1 MSSLVLLGFFI
12 FSATVSAI
20 PSQGS
25 NSTRAD
31 GGSGYNV
38 SIVAR
43 TSTDGWSLT
52 SQLQGQTFLDF
63 FDFELTTNDN
73 GGVAQYVDG
82 VASGLAYTSGSQV
95 VLAVDDT
102 PTVSLRKAVRM
113 HSKTQF
119 NAVDNNLFIFDVA
132 HIPAVCGTWPAIWLT
147 GTNWPY
153 DGEIDVVEAVNLY
166 NRDEYSLHTGPGCT
180 APATMPNLQLV
191 EAGATSCDAT
201 VDPGACGY
209 SDLDSTSFGP
219 GFNNAGG
226 GVFALEFAV
235 DGIKTWFWTAAN
247 VPTDIRN
254 LSPTPSTWAASAA
267 RFNIP
272 VSSCSPE
279 TYFNEL
285 LLVVNTNLAGSWPE
299 GVWGTSNV
307 GGQTTS
313 CQTQTGVSTAAG
325 YVTGHGSAFGAAAE
339 WVINGFYI
347 YNKVSGGGTGDCP
360 PYGDQIGTYDGT
372 SNYSEACADI
382 TNACLAADGTSIW
395 SHAACVA
402 AATCQGTASV
412 IALNQCQNPAVL
424 PAASIP
430 NLSSTVYESIVG
442 SCAPSCPIT
451 QQNYIDFVYGQ
462 MTAAGVT
469 NFPASSADVVSQWWD
484 PIVQW
489 TATGATIPYQ
499 NFDDWLHYSNW

>member
-1 MSSLVLLGFFI
+1 MSSFALGFFV
-12 FSATVSAI
+12 FAATVSAI

-25 NSTRAD
+25 SHTRAD
-31 GGSGYNV
+31 GGSGYNI
-38 SIVAR
+38 SIIAR
-43 TSTDGWSLT
+43 TSSDGWSLT

-119 NAVDNNLFIFDVA
+119 NAADNNLFIFDVA

-147 GTNWPY
+147 GTNWPH
-153 DGEIDVVEAVNLY
+153 DGEIDVVEAVNL
-166 NRDEYSLHTGPGCT
+166 SLR
-180 APATMPNLQLV
+180 
-191 EAGATSCDAT
+191 AGATSCDAT

-226 GVFALEFAV
+226 GVFALQFAA

-247 VPTDIRN
+247 VPADIRN

-279 TYFNEL
+279 TYFNDL
-285 LLVVNTNLAGSWPE
+285 LLVVNTNLAGSWPQ

-347 YNKVSGGGTGDCP
+347 YNKVSSGGTGDCP

-402 AATCQGTASV
+402 AATCQGCTASV

-430 NLSSTVYESIVG
+430 NLSSTVYASIVG

-451 QQNYIDFVYGQ
+451 QQNYVDFVYSQ

-469 NFPASSADVVSQWWD
+469 NWPASADVVSQWWD

-499 NFDDWLHYSNW
+499 NFNDWLHYSNW

>member
-1 MSSLVLLGFFI
+1 MSPFALLGFFI
-12 FSATVSAI
+12 VAATVSAI

-25 NSTRAD
+25 NSARAD
-31 GGSGYNV
+31 GGSSYNV
-38 SIVAR
+38 SIVASAHVHTPVETYNSLGHPTG
-43 TSTDGWSLT
+43 TSSDGWSLT

-73 GGVAQYVDG
+73 GGVVQYVDG
-82 VASGLAYTSGSQV
+82 VESGLAYTSGSQV

-102 PTVSLRKAVRM
+102 STVSLRKAVRM

-132 HIPAVCGTWPAIWLT
+132 HVPAVCGTWPAIWLT
-147 GTNWPY
+147 GTNWPS

-226 GVFALEFAV
+226 GVFALEFAA

-247 VPTDIRN
+247 VPADIRN
-254 LSPTPSTWAASAA
+254 LSPTPSTWATSAA

-272 VSSCSPE
+272 VSSCSPQ
-279 TYFNEL
+279 TYFNDL
-285 LLVVNTNLAGSWPE
+285 LLVVNTNLAGSWPQ
-299 GVWGTSNV
+299 GVWGTNNV

-339 WVINGFYI
+339 WVR
-347 YNKVSGGGTGDCP
+347 S
-360 PYGDQIGTYDGT
+360 
-372 SNYSEACADI
+372 
-382 TNACLAADGTSIW
+382 
-395 SHAACVA
+395 
-402 AATCQGTASV
+402 
-412 IALNQCQNPAVL
+412 
-424 PAASIP
+424 
-430 NLSSTVYESIVG
+430 
-442 SCAPSCPIT
+442 PS
-451 QQNYIDFVYGQ
+451 
-462 MTAAGVT
+462 
-469 NFPASSADVVSQWWD
+469 
-484 PIVQW
+484 
-489 TATGATIPYQ
+489 
-499 NFDDWLHYSNW
+499 